1 MTIRIRHPKD
11 PYALKVLSY
20 FDANPDEELSNDDI
34 EAKFGPTG
42 DSRSIYKHL
51 VPVVKSGLLE
61 TRHEGRYLIYSASL
75 LKPRKSY
82 KAPVFKPLVVDPIT
96 SAPATTPAPVPVP
109 VLAPV
114 PQTAQIERDPQGLS
128 PHSPGAKLDAGKTL
142 PALVLLDFAHALNA
156 VAEVGTAGAIKYSES
171 GWLQVKDGK
180 KRYENAM
187 MRHWLQKGM
196 GEHVDLGSGQ
206 LHQAHI
212 AWNALAVLELML
224 REPASGHQSIIT
236 QAVRERMESAQ

>member
-82 KAPVFKPLVVDPIT
+82 KVPVFKPLVVDPIT
-96 SAPATTPAPVPVP
+96 SAPVIVPMPEPKPPTPTPTTALATQIGGNHYTK
-109 VLAPV
+109 LAIQPMAFSMEN
-114 PQTAQIERDPQGLS
+114 Q
-128 PHSPGAKLDAGKTL
+128 LDACQHTI
-142 PALVLLDFAHALNA
+142 
-156 VAEVGTAGAIKYSES
+156 IKYVVRFRDKNGLEDLLKAKHVIDMLIDFES
-171 GWLQVKDGK
+171 AKSKPD
-180 KRYENAM
+180 
-187 MRHWLQKGM
+187 
-196 GEHVDLGSGQ
+196 
-206 LHQAHI
+206 
-212 AWNALAVLELML
+212 
-224 REPASGHQSIIT
+224 QSIIT
-236 QAVRERMESAQ
+236 APVRERMESAQ

>member
-82 KAPVFKPLVVDPIT
+82 KVPVFKPLVVDPIT
-96 SAPATTPAPVPVP
+96 SAPVPVP

-171 GWLQVKDGK
+171 GWLQVKDGE

-196 GEHVDLGSGQ
+196 GESVDLGSGQ
-206 LHQAHI
+206 LHQAHL
-212 AWNALAVLELML
+212 AWNALATLELML
-224 REPASGHQSIIT
+224 RRPASHASIIT
-236 QAVRERMESAQ
+236 PTARERMESAQ